1 MKRHTK
7 NEISARRLLTDA
19 RAHVNDK
26 QFFCSQAFTA
36 YLEHMA
42 AIHTS
47 RYSYRYHLTVQMDWR
62 STQKSRLAYTN
73 NQRIYINAGHP
84 IVSKYDKRNERYL
97 FILGLFVHELGH
109 VLYTDFPAWTL
120 FVQSVRKGQW
130 RPGLSSC
137 SSERVQQSVTDIQ
150 AFLDKDPLHRH
161 VIAAVLKHLLNI
173 LEDAY
178 IELCL
183 LKKFPGVFGFALS
196 YMRNDEFTQSP
207 SLTEQQES
215 GLSPWTIA
223 VNLLLYYTKFGKLLL
238 GNEPASHPCAQAL
251 SPCLETAQKSIVGT
265 LSDRTEAAAMLLVHL
280 WPLANPEKDWA
291 HFFPNRQSKETSSV
305 RTETLYGPFTEVPV
319 GDTRPVEQGILSL
332 DDIDRDRKIT
342 GTGQILYDNAYLPHK
357 SNAAIHKILDQ
368 VATET
373 LEKQRVAALNESVQK
388 MDLGALHSH
397 IDITIHRASVITQ
410 DMREEYKKIAAPL
423 LPLSNRLQQQ
433 LCRELHKRK
442 YPQTMPGYALGKRI
456 DTKHLYR
463 LDQKIFTKNLPAKKG
478 FDMAVAVLLDESGSM
493 NRAGRYKYA
502 QAAAIILQDFCYRL
516 HIPLMV
522 YGHSTSGDQVDLYS
536 YVEYDTFDDSDRYRL
551 ADIQARNSN
560 RDGAALRYVG
570 EHLLKRPERNK
581 ILILVSDGYPSHTH
595 YWGNEAEKDLRAF
608 HSDFVRRGG
617 LLIAAAIGD
626 DKDAIHRIYGQ
637 SFMDITDLPTFPLH
651 LTQYLKRHIRI

>member
-7 NEISARRLLTDA
+7 NEISTRRLLADA
-19 RAHVNDK
+19 RAHVSDE
-26 QFFCSQAFTA
+26 QFFCSPAFTA

-47 RYSYRYHLTVQMDWR
+47 RYSYRYHLTVQMDWLPIPK
-62 STQKSRLAYTN
+62 THLAYTN
-73 NQRIYINAGHP
+73 NQHIYINAGHP
-84 IVSKYDKRNERYL
+84 IVSRYTKRNERYL
-97 FILGLFVHELGH
+97 YVLGLFVHELGH
-109 VLYTDFPAWTL
+109 VLYTDFPAWAL
-120 FVQSVRKGQW
+120 FVQSVLKGQW
-130 RPGLSSC
+130 RPDLSSC
-137 SSERVQQSVTDIQ
+137 SSERVQQSVAEIQ
-150 AFLDKDPLHRH
+150 AFLDKGPPYRQ

-183 LKKFPGVFGFALS
+183 LKKFPGVFGSALM
-196 YMRNDEFTQSP
+196 YMRNDDLTQSHT
-207 SLTEQQES
+207 LTEQQNA

-223 VNLLLYYTKFGKLLL
+223 VNLLLYYARFGKLPL
-238 GNEPASHPCAQAL
+238 GNEPASHPCVQAL
-251 SPCLETAQKSIVGT
+251 SPCLETVQNSIVGT
-265 LSDRTEAAAMLLVHL
+265 FSDRIQAVVMLLVYL

-291 HFFPNRQSKETSSV
+291 RFFSDCQSKQTPSV
-305 RTETLYGPFTEVPV
+305 RTSGLFTEAPI
-319 GDTRPVEQGILSL
+319 GDTRPAEQGILIL
-332 DDIDRDRKIT
+332 EDLCRDRKMT
-342 GTGQILYDNAYLPHK
+342 GTGRIQYDDAYLPHK
-357 SNAAIHKILDQ
+357 NNAALNDILDQ
-368 VATET
+368 VAIEQ
-373 LEKQRVAALNESVQK
+373 LEKQRAAALNTSVQK
-388 MDLGALHSH
+388 MDLGALHNH
-397 IDITIHRASVITQ
+397 VDITIHRASVITQ
-410 DMREEYKKIAAPL
+410 DMREKYKKIAAPL

-581 ILILVSDGYPSHTH
+581 IRILVSDGYPSHTH

>member
-1 MKRHTK
+1 MKKQTK

-357 SNAAIHKILDQ
+357 SNAAIHKIW
-368 VATET
+368 
-373 LEKQRVAALNESVQK
+373 
-388 MDLGALHSH
+388 
-397 IDITIHRASVITQ
+397 
-410 DMREEYKKIAAPL
+410 
-423 LPLSNRLQQQ
+423 
-433 LCRELHKRK
+433 
-442 YPQTMPGYALGKRI
+442 
-456 DTKHLYR
+456 TK
-463 LDQKIFTKNLPAKKG
+463 
-478 FDMAVAVLLDESGSM
+478 
-493 NRAGRYKYA
+493 
-502 QAAAIILQDFCYRL
+502 
-516 HIPLMV
+516 
-522 YGHSTSGDQVDLYS
+522 
-536 YVEYDTFDDSDRYRL
+536 
-551 ADIQARNSN
+551 
-560 RDGAALRYVG
+560 
-570 EHLLKRPERNK
+570 
-581 ILILVSDGYPSHTH
+581 
-595 YWGNEAEKDLRAF
+595 
-608 HSDFVRRGG
+608 
-617 LLIAAAIGD
+617 
-626 DKDAIHRIYGQ
+626 
-637 SFMDITDLPTFPLH
+637 
-651 LTQYLKRHIRI
+651 

>member
-7 NEISARRLLTDA
+7 NEISTRRLLADA
-19 RAHVNDK
+19 RAHVSDE
-26 QFFCSQAFTA
+26 QFFCSPAFTA

-47 RYSYRYHLTVQMDWR
+47 RYSYRYHLTVQMDWLPIPK
-62 STQKSRLAYTN
+62 THLAYTN
-73 NQRIYINAGHP
+73 NQHIYINAGHP

-120 FVQSVRKGQW
+120 FVQSVLKGQW
-130 RPGLSSC
+130 RPDLSSC
-137 SSERVQQSVTDIQ
+137 SSERVQQSVAEIQ
-150 AFLDKDPLHRH
+150 AFLDKGPPYRQ

-183 LKKFPGVFGFALS
+183 LKKFPGVFGSALM

-238 GNEPASHPCAQAL
+238 GNEPASHPCVQAL
-251 SPCLETAQKSIVGT
+251 SPCLETVQNSIVGT
-265 LSDRTEAAAMLLVHL
+265 FSDRIQAVVMLLVYL

-291 HFFPNRQSKETSSV
+291 RFFSDCQSKQTPSV
-305 RTETLYGPFTEVPV
+305 RTSGLFTEAPI
-319 GDTRPVEQGILSL
+319 GDTRPAEQGILIL
-332 DDIDRDRKIT
+332 EDLCRDRKMT
-342 GTGQILYDNAYLPHK
+342 GTGRIQYDDAYLPHK
-357 SNAAIHKILDQ
+357 NNAALNDILDQ
-368 VATET
+368 VAIEQ
-373 LEKQRVAALNESVQK
+373 LEKQRAAALNTSVQK
-388 MDLGALHSH
+388 MDLGALHNH
-397 IDITIHRASVITQ
+397 VDITIHRASVITQ
-410 DMREEYKKIAAPL
+410 DMREKYKKIAAPL
-423 LPLSNRLQQQ
+423 LPLSNRLQQE
-433 LCRELHKRK
+433 LSRELHKRK

-456 DTKHLYR
+456 DTKRLYR
-463 LDQKIFTKNLPAKKG
+463 PDQKIFTKNVPAKKG

-493 NRAGRYKYA
+493 GSKDRYKYA

-522 YGHSTSGDQVDLYS
+522 YGHSTSGDLVDLYS
-536 YVEYDTFDDSDRYRL
+536 YVEYDVFADLDRYRL
-551 ADIQARNSN
+551 ADIQARRSN
-560 RDGAALRYVG
+560 RDGAALRYVSRR
-570 EHLLKRPERNK
+570 LLERPERNK
-581 ILILVSDGYPSHTH
+581 ILILVSDGNPAHTN
-595 YWGNEAEKDLRAF
+595 YWGEAAEEDLRAF
-608 HSDFVRRGG
+608 RSEFVSCGG

-637 SFMDITDLPTFPLH
+637 SFMDITDLSSFPLR
-651 LTQYLKRHIRI
+651 LTQYLKRHIRR

>member
-1 MKRHTK
+1 MKKQTK
-7 NEISARRLLTDA
+7 NEISTRRLLTDA

-97 FILGLFVHELGH
+97 YILGLFVHELGH
-109 VLYTDFPAWTL
+109 VLYTDFPAWAL
-120 FVQSVRKGQW
+120 FVQSVLKGQW
-130 RPGLSSC
+130 RPDLSSC
-137 SSERVQQSVTDIQ
+137 SSERVQQSVAEIQ
-150 AFLDKDPLHRH
+150 AFLDKGPPYRQ

-183 LKKFPGVFGFALS
+183 LKKFPGVFGSALM
-196 YMRNDEFTQSP
+196 YMRNDDLTQSHT
-207 SLTEQQES
+207 LTEQQNA

-223 VNLLLYYTKFGKLLL
+223 VNLLLYYARFGKLPL
-238 GNEPASHPCAQAL
+238 GNEPASHPCVQAL
-251 SPCLETAQKSIVGT
+251 SPCLETVQNSIVGT
-265 LSDRTEAAAMLLVHL
+265 FSDRIQAVVMLLVYL

-291 HFFPNRQSKETSSV
+291 RFFSDCQSKQTPSV
-305 RTETLYGPFTEVPV
+305 RTSGLFTEAPI
-319 GDTRPVEQGILSL
+319 GDTRPAEQGILIL
-332 DDIDRDRKIT
+332 EDLCRDRKMT
-342 GTGQILYDNAYLPHK
+342 GTGRIQYDDAYLPHK
-357 SNAAIHKILDQ
+357 NNAALNDILDQ
-368 VATET
+368 VAIEQ
-373 LEKQRVAALNESVQK
+373 LEKQRAAALNTSVQK
-388 MDLGALHSH
+388 MDLGALHNH
-397 IDITIHRASVITQ
+397 VDITIHRASVITQ
-410 DMREEYKKIAAPL
+410 DMREKYKKIAAPL
-423 LPLSNRLQQQ
+423 LPLSNRLQQE
-433 LCRELHKRK
+433 LSRELHKRK

-456 DTKHLYR
+456 DTKRLYR
-463 LDQKIFTKNLPAKKG
+463 PDQKIFTKNVPAKKG

-493 NRAGRYKYA
+493 GSKDRYKYA

-516 HIPLMV
+516 HIPMMV
-522 YGHSTSGDQVDLYS
+522 YGHSTSGDLVDLYS
-536 YVEYDTFDDSDRYRL
+536 YVEYDVFADLDRYRL
-551 ADIQARNSN
+551 ADIQARRSN
-560 RDGAALRYVG
+560 RDGAALRYVSRR
-570 EHLLKRPERNK
+570 LLERPERNK
-581 ILILVSDGYPSHTH
+581 ILILVSDGNPAHTN
-595 YWGNEAEKDLRAF
+595 YWGEAAEEDLRAF
-608 HSDFVRRGG
+608 RSEFVSCGG

-637 SFMDITDLPTFPLH
+637 SFMDITDLSSFPLR
-651 LTQYLKRHIRI
+651 LTQYLKRHIRR

>member
-7 NEISARRLLTDA
+7 NEISTRRLLADA
-19 RAHVNDK
+19 RAHVSDE
-26 QFFCSQAFTA
+26 QFFCSPAFTA

-47 RYSYRYHLTVQMDWR
+47 RYSYRYHLTVQMDWLPIPK
-62 STQKSRLAYTN
+62 THLAYTN
-73 NQRIYINAGHP
+73 NQHIYINAGHP
-84 IVSKYDKRNERYL
+84 IVSRYTKRNERYL
-97 FILGLFVHELGH
+97 YVLGLFVHELGH

-130 RPGLSSC
+130 RPSLSSC
-137 SSERVQQSVTDIQ
+137 SSERVQQSVTEIQ

-207 SLTEQQES
+207 SLTEQQKS
-215 GLSPWTIA
+215 RLSPWTIA

-265 LSDRTEAAAMLLVHL
+265 FPDRTEAAAMLLVYL
-280 WPLANPEKDWA
+280 WPLADPEKDWA
-291 HFFPNRQSKETSSV
+291 HFFPNRQSKETLSV

-332 DDIDRDRKIT
+332 GDIDRDRKIT
-342 GTGQILYDNAYLPHK
+342 GTGQILYDNAYLPYK
-357 SNAAIHKILDQ
+357 SNAALHKILDQ

-388 MDLGALHSH
+388 MDLGALHNH

-456 DTKHLYR
+456 DTKRLYR

-502 QAAAIILQDFCYRL
+502 QAAAIIFQDFCYRL

-536 YVEYDTFDDSDRYRL
+536 YVEYDAFHDLDRYRL

-608 HSDFVRRGG
+608 HSAFVRRGG